1 MMHLA
6 YMDGASGLGSE
17 GWIACGVVPP
27 HPLLPPSTLPLNHET
42 AVSGVFSAVVQTS
55 LAGSSNKIV

>member
-1 MMHLA
+1 MIHFA

-17 GWIACGVVPP
+17 GWIACGIFPP
-27 HPLLPPSTLPLNHET
+27 HPLLHSPLNHET

-55 LAGSSNKIV
+55 LAVSFNKIV